1 MKILLCCNA
10 GMSSSIL
17 VKKIR
22 DVAEKTGE
30 DIEVSAV
37 ANASIKNEV
46 GKWDVCLVGPQL
58 VFAVDSIHQQ
68 LNIPVASIEP
78 RVYAMADGA
87 AAIEMAKN
95 YWGNMAN
102 VEQISQVA
110 MQVITYAGM
119 AKSSYLEALK
129 YYRENDQTAYE
140 QSMSNGDESFSQ
152 AHEAHLQLLQQEMNT
167 QEPQITMLMAHAE
180 DQLMSAETIKTLI
193 QEIILLIESRG
204 K

>member
-58 VFAVDSIHQQ
+58 VFAVDSIQQQ
-68 LNIPVASIEP
+68 LIFQLQVLNLEHT
-78 RVYAMADGA
+78 RWQM
-87 AAIEMAKN
+87 ELLLLKWQKN

-110 MQVITYAGM
+110 MQVITYSGL
-119 AKSSYLEALK
+119 AKSNYLEALK

>member
-78 RVYAMADGA
+78 RAYAMADGA
-87 AAIEMAKN
+87 AAIELAK
-95 YWGNMAN
+95 
-102 VEQISQVA
+102 
-110 MQVITYAGM
+110 
-119 AKSSYLEALK
+119 KLLE
-129 YYRENDQTAYE
+129 
-140 QSMSNGDESFSQ
+140 
-152 AHEAHLQLLQQEMNT
+152 
-167 QEPQITMLMAHAE
+167 
-180 DQLMSAETIKTLI
+180 
-193 QEIILLIESRG
+193 
-204 K
+204 

>member
-78 RVYAMADGA
+78 RAYAMADGA
-87 AAIEMAKN
+87 AAIELAKN

-110 MQVITYAGM
+110 MQVITYSGL
-119 AKSSYLEALK
+119 AKSNYLEALK

-167 QEPQITMLMAHAE
+167 HEPQITMLMAHAE

>member
-78 RVYAMADGA
+78 RA
-87 AAIEMAKN
+87 
-95 YWGNMAN
+95 
-102 VEQISQVA
+102 
-110 MQVITYAGM
+110 YAGM
-119 AKSSYLEALK
+119 AKSNYLEALK
-129 YYRENDQTAYE
+129 YYREKDQTAYE
-140 QSMSNGDESFSQ
+140 QSMSNGDVSFSQ

>member
-1 MKILLCCNA
+1 MGCML
-10 GMSSSIL
+10 SRSSI
-17 VKKIR
+17 
-22 DVAEKTGE
+22 G
-30 DIEVSAV
+30 
-37 ANASIKNEV
+37 
-46 GKWDVCLVGPQL
+46 
-58 VFAVDSIHQQ
+58 FAVDSIHQQ

-78 RVYAMADGA
+78 RVYAMADGV

-119 AKSSYLEALK
+119 AKSNYLEALK

>member
-22 DVAEKTGE
+22 DIAEKTGE

-78 RVYAMADGA
+78 RAYAMADGA
-87 AAIEMAKN
+87 AAIEMAKKII
-95 YWGNMAN
+95 G
-102 VEQISQVA
+102 
-110 MQVITYAGM
+110 VIWLTLNKYH
-119 AKSSYLEALK
+119 KLLCRSSH
-129 YYRENDQTAYE
+129 
-140 QSMSNGDESFSQ
+140 M
-152 AHEAHLQLLQQEMNT
+152 
-167 QEPQITMLMAHAE
+167 PV
-180 DQLMSAETIKTLI
+180 
-193 QEIILLIESRG
+193 
-204 K
+204 

>member
-78 RVYAMADGA
+78 RAYAMADGA
-87 AAIEMAKN
+87 AAIELAKKLLGVIWLTLN
-95 YWGNMAN
+95 KYHKLLCKLLHMLVW
-102 VEQISQVA
+102 QSQV
-110 MQVITYAGM
+110 I
-119 AKSSYLEALK
+119 
-129 YYRENDQTAYE
+129 
-140 QSMSNGDESFSQ
+140 
-152 AHEAHLQLLQQEMNT
+152 
-167 QEPQITMLMAHAE
+167 
-180 DQLMSAETIKTLI
+180 
-193 QEIILLIESRG
+193 
-204 K
+204 

>member
-1 MKILLCCNA
+1 
-10 GMSSSIL
+10 
-17 VKKIR
+17 
-22 DVAEKTGE
+22 
-30 DIEVSAV
+30 
-37 ANASIKNEV
+37 
-46 GKWDVCLVGPQL
+46 
-58 VFAVDSIHQQ
+58 
-68 LNIPVASIEP
+68 
-78 RVYAMADGA
+78 
-87 AAIEMAKN
+87 
-95 YWGNMAN
+95 MAN

-110 MQVITYAGM
+110 MQVITYSGL
-119 AKSSYLEALK
+119 AKSNYLEALK

-152 AHEAHLQLLQQEMNT
+152 AHDQLLQQEMNT